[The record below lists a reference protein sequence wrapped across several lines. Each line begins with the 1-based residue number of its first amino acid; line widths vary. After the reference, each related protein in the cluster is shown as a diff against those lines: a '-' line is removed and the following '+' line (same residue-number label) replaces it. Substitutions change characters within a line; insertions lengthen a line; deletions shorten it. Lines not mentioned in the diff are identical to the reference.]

1 MEAQMT
7 PNRIDRSGEMEVFA
21 TVIARGSFS
30 AAARALDLTPSAV
43 SRVITRL
50 EARLGVRLVI
60 RTTRTLA
67 LTPEGE
73 AFHRAALRILRDLD
87 ESERAVAE
95 QAAPRGRLRVN
106 TTLPHG
112 RFFIVPL
119 LGEFLGRY
127 PGISIDISLTDATID
142 LIEERADVAI
152 RAGPLPDSG
161 LMARRL
167 GDSGRSIIAS
177 PAYLARRGTP
187 RIPEDLAQHNCIGFN
202 FRRAEPLW
210 PFRRDGRDYALAV
223 AGNIEANNGETV
235 AQLVREGVGIARVG
249 SFHVAADIAAGRLV
263 SLLDAFNPGDREPI
277 HAVFI
282 GGTTMPARVR
292 VFIDYLA
299 EKMRG

>member
-1 MEAQMT
+1 
-7 PNRIDRSGEMEVFA
+7 MEVFA
-21 TVIARGSFS
+21 TVVGRGSFS

-50 EARLGVRLVI
+50 EARLGVRLIV

-119 LGEFLGRY
+119 LGEFLQRY
-127 PGISIDISLTDATID
+127 PEISIDISLTDATID
-142 LIEERADVAI
+142 LIEERADLAI
-152 RAGPLPDSG
+152 RSGPLPDSG

-187 RIPEDLAQHNCIGFN
+187 RVPEDLLQHNCVGFN

-223 AGNIEANNGETV
+223 TGNIEANNGDTV
-235 AQLVREGVGIARVG
+235 TQLVREGVGIARVG

-299 EKMRG
+299 EKMLG

>member
-1 MEAQMT
+1 MP
-7 PNRIDRSGEMEVFA
+7 PNWSDRSGEMEVFA
-21 TVIARGSFS
+21 TVVGRGSFS

-50 EARLGVRLVI
+50 EARLGVRLIV

-119 LGEFLGRY
+119 LGEFLQRY
-127 PGISIDISLTDATID
+127 PEISIDISLTDATID
-142 LIEERADVAI
+142 LIEERADLAI
-152 RAGPLPDSG
+152 RSGPLPDSG

-187 RIPEDLAQHNCIGFN
+187 RVPEDLLQHNCVGFN

-223 AGNIEANNGETV
+223 TGNIEANNGDTV
-235 AQLVREGVGIARVG
+235 TQLVREGVGIARVG

-299 EKMRG
+299 EKMLG

>member
-292 VFIDYLA
+292 VFIEYLA